1 MNEAVNYIKQL
12 KEKIQE
18 LKAKREELK
27 RVYEHSSS
35 TAHDFGPEI
44 NGSLGSKSTSNIT
57 VDSTC
62 CSGVQIVVSTSITNC
77 SEVEGFALSGVLK
90 VLLAEG
96 LNVVECASITVNRRL
111 FHTIQCEV
119 WLLVPH

>member
-1 MNEAVNYIKQL
+1 MNYIKQL

-44 NGSLGSKSTSNIT
+44 NGSLGSKSISNIT
-57 VDSTC
+57 VGSTC
-62 CSGVQIVVSTSITNC
+62 CGGVQIGVSTSITNC
-77 SEVEGFALSGVLK
+77 SEIEGFALSGVLK

-96 LNVVECASITVNRRL
+96 LSVVECASTTVNQRL